1 MKVFLKL
8 VFSVAIIS
16 LFITGCARTSSMQT
30 FDNSHYFQKRVATS
44 QIARAIRDGANRK
57 GWDTRK
63 IRNGLMVATILVR
76 NKYFVAVNIRYNAYG
91 YKISYKNSRNMKYNP
106 ADNTIHP
113 SYNKWVR
120 LLQENINYELSN
132 IGMSNASNH
141 EPVAMPARSKKKR
154 AYKKHSGI
162 NLNGKTIYI
171 RPLVNYAPRSN
182 VRRNIKEECT
192 LPKALSDNIV
202 KNSLNNGLDVRIKR
216 RIRRNEFQLKVQIEE
231 AVSAGNA
238 FVGHNKFV
246 VISGAITKGKRVYYT
261 FDAARLSGGGY
272 FGAYR
277 SSCSVLGRIAK
288 ALGKDVAIWLKN
300 PYDNAKLG
308 DTQLIRK

>member
-1 MKVFLKL
+1 MKMTLKL
-8 VFSVAIIS
+8 IFSIAIAS
-16 LFITGCARTSSMQT
+16 LFITGCARTNSMQT
-30 FDNSHYFQKRVATS
+30 FDNSQYFQKRMSTHK
-44 QIARAIRDGANRK
+44 IARAIRDGANRK
-57 GWDTRK
+57 GWNIRK
-63 IRNGLMVATILVR
+63 VRNGLMVASILVR
-76 NKYFVAVNIRYNAYG
+76 NKYFVAVNINYNAYG

-106 ADNTIHP
+106 ADNSIHP

-132 IGMSNASNH
+132 IGMSNASNN
-141 EPVAMPARSKKKR
+141 EPSAMPTRYKKKR
-154 AYKKHSGI
+154 AYKKRAGV
-162 NLNGKTIYI
+162 NLRGKTIYI
-171 RPLVNYAPRSN
+171 RPLVSYAPRSN
-182 VRRNIKEECT
+182 VQRNIKEECT
-192 LPKALSDNIV
+192 LPKALSDSIL
-202 KNSLNNGLDVRIKR
+202 KNSKNNGLDVRVKR
-216 RIRRNEFQLKVQIEE
+216 KIRRNEFELKVQIEE

-246 VISGAITKGKRVYYT
+246 TISGAIVKGNKVYYT

-288 ALGKDVAIWLKN
+288 ALGKDVAIWLRN

-308 DTQLIRK
+308 DTQLIRR

>member
-1 MKVFLKL
+1 MKMTLKL
-8 VFSVAIIS
+8 IFSIVIAS

-30 FDNSHYFQKRVATS
+30 FDNSQYFQKRMS
-44 QIARAIRDGANRK
+44 INKIERAIRNGAGRK
-57 GWDTRK
+57 GWDARK
-63 IRNGLMVATILVR
+63 IRNGLIVATILVR
-76 NKYFVAVNIRYNAYG
+76 NKYFVAVNINYNAYG

-106 ADNTIHP
+106 ADNSIHP

-120 LLQENINYELSN
+120 LLQDNINYELSN
-132 IGMSNASNH
+132 IGMSNASND
-141 EPVAMPARSKKKR
+141 EPVAMPIKSEKEKVYKKR
-154 AYKKHSGI
+154 AGI
-162 NLNGKTIYI
+162 DLHGKTIYI
-171 RPLVNYAPRSN
+171 KPLVRYSPRSN
-182 VRRNIKEECT
+182 VQRNIKEECT

-202 KNSLNNGLDVRIKR
+202 KNSINNGLDVRVE
-216 RIRRNEFQLKVQIEE
+216 RNVGKNRFELKVQIEQ

-246 VISGAITKGKRVYYT
+246 AISGAIVKGNKVYYT

-277 SSCSVLGRIAK
+277 SSCSVLGRIAR

-308 DTQLIRK
+308 DTQLIR